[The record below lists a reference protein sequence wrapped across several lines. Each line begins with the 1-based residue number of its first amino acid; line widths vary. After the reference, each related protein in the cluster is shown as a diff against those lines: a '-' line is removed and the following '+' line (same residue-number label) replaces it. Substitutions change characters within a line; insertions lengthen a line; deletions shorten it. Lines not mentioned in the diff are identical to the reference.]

1 MRRNTLEVLDD
12 PELTDWQRA
21 MLFQNIQRTRLSN
34 ERNFLNWVRASVA
47 FITLGFV
54 VHRFELFASGQT
66 EVVNGGLSSV
76 AAFWVPLLFFT
87 LGGVTVGLSTWEY
100 FRVSR
105 EVDQGIWLP
114 TKVLRG
120 SLVCLLVAS
129 LVVVLVLFVLARV

>member
-1 MRRNTLEVLDD
+1 MRRNNLEVLDD

-54 VHRFELFASGQT
+54 VHRFELFASGRM
-66 EVVNGGLSSV
+66 EAASGGLPSV
-76 AAFWVPLLFFT
+76 AAFWVPLLFFA
-87 LGGVTVGLSTWEY
+87 LGGLTVGLSTWEY

-105 EVDQGIWLP
+105 EVNEGVWLP
-114 TKVLRG
+114 TTVLR
-120 SLVCLLVAS
+120 SVLVCLLVAS
-129 LVVVLVLFVLARV
+129 LVVVLVFFVLARL